1 MGRAGVRRG
10 GVLCRLRGAFV
21 GDGVFSGGGRWLLLA
36 VGKPAVAGP
45 RLPACRKLLS
55 FCDGMLLFD
64 PQMTM
69 FALELLHSCGGMLYF
84 IEAMLHSGRERS
96 SFNVAMLYSGR
107 ERSSFN
113 LEMLHSGCERS
124 SLACVVLHS
133 GRGMLYLAGEM
144 LHSVHEHLLL
154 GAEMLHL
161 GAEKGRVGVA

>member
-21 GDGVFSGGGRWLLLA
+21 GDGVFSGGGRWLSLA

-45 RLPACRKLLS
+45 HLPACRKLLS

-64 PQMTM
+64 TQLTL

-96 SFNVAMLYSGR
+96 SFNLAT
-107 ERSSFN
+107 
-113 LEMLHSGCERS
+113 LHSGGERS
-124 SLACVVLHS
+124 SLARVMLHS

-144 LHSVHEHLLL
+144 LH
-154 GAEMLHL
+154 L
-161 GAEKGRVGVA
+161 GAEKGSASIA

>member
-21 GDGVFSGGGRWLLLA
+21 GDGVFSGGGRWPSLA

-64 PQMTM
+64 TQLTL

-84 IEAMLHSGRERS
+84 IEAMLHSRRERS
-96 SFNVAMLYSGR
+96 LLS
-107 ERSSFN
+107 
-113 LEMLHSGCERS
+113 LEMLHSVSERS
-124 SLACVVLHS
+124 SLARVMLHY
-133 GRGMLYLAGEM
+133 GCGMLYLAGEV
-144 LHSVHEHLLL
+144 LHSAHEHLLL

-161 GAEKGRVGVA
+161 GAEKGRVSIA

>member
-21 GDGVFSGGGRWLLLA
+21 GMVRFRGGGRWPSLV

-55 FCDGMLLFD
+55 FCGGMLLFD
-64 PQMTM
+64 PQMTL

-84 IEAMLHSGRERS
+84 IEAMLHSR
-96 SFNVAMLYSGR
+96 
-107 ERSSFN
+107 
-113 LEMLHSGCERS
+113 
-124 SLACVVLHS
+124 
-133 GRGMLYLAGEM
+133 RGMLYLAGEM
-144 LHSVHEHLLL
+144 LHSAHEHLLL

-161 GAEKGRVGVA
+161 GAEKGRVSVA